1 MNAIGAC
8 GLQLYNFGQTVSMV
22 FFTDT
27 WRPASFYDRVRENGE
42 IGLHT
47 LLLLDI
53 KVKEQSLEN
62 LIRGRKVYEKP
73 RYMSVAE
80 CAQQML
86 EIENEKGE
94 GAYSEN
100 SLAIGVSRL
109 GSENQQFVSGTL
121 KELSAADLGAPLH
134 SLVLLGKR
142 VHELEI
148 EYIREFAIDKESFDR
163 AFVAEHGKV

>member
-1 MNAIGAC
+1 
-8 GLQLYNFGQTVSMV
+8 MV

-27 WRPASFYDRVRENGE
+27 WRPASFYDRVRENRE

-94 GAYSEN
+94 GAYSDN

-121 KELSAADLGAPLH
+121 KELSTADLGAPLH

-148 EYIREFAIDKESFDR
+148 DYIREFAIDKESFNR
-163 AFVAEHGKV
+163 AFVAEHEKA